1 MNALAF
7 AEPAHAC
14 RQEDH
19 SRSALD
25 FIHQLLSATGDEK
38 RTLSALL
45 GELARAFDSAGAGLS
60 TPLTA
65 PVLQQQ
71 QWVKPNHFEPTQYPW
86 QVRPEVV
93 GQAKNEPRALALPE
107 ARLSWLVTTI
117 WPTDSGG
124 WLLWLQD
131 EPRRRWSAAEQAALP
146 LAGHAL

>member
-7 AEPAHAC
+7 AEPADAC

-25 FIHQLLSATGDEK
+25 FIHQLLSAAGDEK

-45 GELARAFDSAGAGLS
+45 GELARAFDSAGAGLAAPQS
-60 TPLTA
+60 APL
-65 PVLQQQ
+65 LQHQ
-71 QWVKPNHFEPTQYPW
+71 QWIKPNRFEPMHYPW
-86 QVRPEVV
+86 DTRPEIIE
-93 GQAKNEPRALALPE
+93 QAKNEAMALAVPE
-107 ARLSWLVTTI
+107 PRVSWLVTTV

-131 EPRRRWSAAEQAALP
+131 EPRRRWSASEQA
-146 LAGHAL
+146 